1 MGMSHADQLAHAG
14 MESGVVALR
23 GQLREVDAVPGE
35 ELLRQP
41 AGPAAAV
48 LPDVLQD
55 VRHLQPLCE
64 GYGETM
70 QCRAPL
76 RDARRV
82 AAKQLGEH
90 FTHDTRDI
98 VAVAV
103 QVTCKRQTAATGG

>member
-1 MGMSHADQLAHAG
+1 MGMSHADQLAHPG
-14 MESGVVALR
+14 TESGVVTLWR
-23 GQLREVDAVPGE
+23 QLRQLDAVPGE

-41 AGPAAAV
+41 AGPAAPV

-64 GYGETM
+64 RYGETV

-76 RDARRV
+76 RDAGRV
-82 AAKQLGEH
+82 VAEQLGEH
-90 FTHDTRDI
+90 FTHDTGDI

-103 QVTCKRQTAATGG
+103 QVT

>member
-1 MGMSHADQLAHAG
+1 MGMSHADQLEHAV
-14 MESGVVALR
+14 MESGLVALR
-23 GQLREVDAVPGE
+23 RQLRELDTVPGE

-41 AGPAAAV
+41 AGSAAAV

-55 VRHLQPLCE
+55 VRHLQPLRE

-76 RDARRV
+76 RDTRRV

-90 FTHDTRDI
+90 FTHDTGDI

-103 QVTCKRQTAATGG
+103 QVS

>member
-1 MGMSHADQLAHAG
+1 MGMSHADQLAHAAT
-14 MESGVVALR
+14 ESGVVTLWR
-23 GQLREVDAVPGE
+23 QLRELDAVPVKD
-35 ELLRQP
+35 LVRQP

-64 GYGETM
+64 GYGETV

-82 AAKQLGEH
+82 ATEQLGEH
-90 FTHDTRDI
+90 FTHDTGDI

-103 QVTCKRQTAATGG
+103 QVT